1 MDSQINL
8 RRYLPIEER
17 AAGDAY
23 PHANL
28 QRLHHR
34 VMHHHNGDDVA
45 YDQGSDVNQHLV
57 QPCLVLLDGISS
69 KVVDDPTLK
78 DWYHHSYYATLKEK
92 LKFNDS
98 NELIKSI
105 NLKSKKKERERE
117 RER

>member
-34 VMHHHNGDDVA
+34 MMHHHNGDDVA
-45 YDQGSDVNQHLV
+45 DDQGSDVNQHLV
-57 QPCLVLLDGISS
+57 NPCLVLLDGISS

-78 DWYHHSYYATLKEK
+78 DWYHHSYYATLKAEK
-92 LKFNDS
+92 LKFNLTS
-98 NELIKSI
+98 LQI
-105 NLKSKKKERERE
+105 
-117 RER
+117 